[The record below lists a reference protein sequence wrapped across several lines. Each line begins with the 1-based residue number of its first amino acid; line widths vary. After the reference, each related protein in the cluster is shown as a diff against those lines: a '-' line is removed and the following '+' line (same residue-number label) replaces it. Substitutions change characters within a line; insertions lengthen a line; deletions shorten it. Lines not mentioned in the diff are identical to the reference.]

1 MVQYYYEFYKEAK
14 QMVKNIFSLEG
25 KKALVIGGGGGIGQ
39 AIAQGL
45 SEAGASVAIASR
57 NREKLEQVASAM
69 KEKTGNE
76 FYVYGCDVTDEA
88 AVEKLAADF
97 ISDFGCIDIL
107 VNSQGYNKKYP
118 ACEFPMDEWDQM
130 YNVNIRSIMLSCKY
144 FGRHMIERKY
154 GRIINVS
161 SIGAVRNKPMDESAA
176 YSSTKGAV
184 ATLTMVLA
192 TGWGEHGITV
202 NAIAPI
208 MTETDMMKSIFE
220 KMPEL
225 RDGTAARVP
234 VGRICLPEDAIPV
247 AVFFASDAT
256 EFING
261 QTIYLDGAMRWI
273 Q

>member
-1 MVQYYYEFYKEAK
+1 
-14 QMVKNIFSLEG
+14 MVKNIFSLEG

-39 AIAQGL
+39 AIATGL
-45 SEAGASVAIASR
+45 SEAGAEVAIASR
-57 NREKLEQVASAM
+57 NKEKLEKVAAQIG
-69 KEKTGNE
+69 EKTGSAVR
-76 FYVYGCDVTDEA
+76 VYECDVTDEA
-88 AVEKLAADF
+88 QVEKLAADF
-97 ISDFGCIDIL
+97 IGDNGCIDIL

-118 ACEFPMDEWDQM
+118 VCEHPMDEWDQM

-144 FGRHMIERKY
+144 FGRHMIDRKY
-154 GRIINVS
+154 GRIINVC
-161 SIGAVRNKPMDESAA
+161 SIGAERNKPMDDSAA

-192 TGWGEHGITV
+192 TGWGKHGITV

-234 VGRICLPEDAIPV
+234 VGRICLPEDAIPP

-256 EFING
+256 EFVNG
-261 QTIYLDGAMRWI
+261 QTIYLDGAMRWL